1 MEFAKMMRVIMG
13 IMMMAMAMGQNNS
26 WAPDMAQARTSIK
39 AIYTLTDV
47 RPSIDAAAT
56 TGVKPKIRGNIKLR
70 DVSFEYPTRAGKVLR
85 GINLDIAAGST
96 VAIVGPSG
104 SGKSTII
111 QLLQRFYDPVS
122 GDITIDGQKLPHM
135 NLQWL
140 RQHIGV
146 VSQEPILFRGS
157 IADNIKYGLPSD
169 DPQADNQQAVE
180 DAAKLAYAHGFISA
194 RDGGY
199 GAVVTGE
206 TLSGGQKQRV
216 CIARAVIRKPP
227 LLLLDE
233 ATSALDNASEHIVQK
248 ALDKATQG
256 NRTTVVVAHRL
267 STIRNADKIV
277 VMSDGKIVEQ
287 GTHTELTAK
296 PAGLYK
302 DMWQQQSLKNEVAIV

>member
-1 MEFAKMMRVIMG
+1 M
-13 IMMMAMAMGQNNS
+13 
-26 WAPDMAQARTSIK
+26 
-39 AIYTLTDV
+39 
-47 RPSIDAAAT
+47 
-56 TGVKPKIRGNIKLR
+56 
-70 DVSFEYPTRAGKVLR
+70 SFEYPTRAGKVLR

-104 SGKSTII
+104 SGTLGLHHNKQDVSRAVDLPTSPSLPGKSTII

-122 GDITIDGQKLPHM
+122 GDITLDGQKLPHM

-157 IADNIKYGLPSD
+157 IAGTVSLSSRGTLCELPLLTSPRRCTLTLHADNIKYGLPSD

-180 DAAKLAYAHGFISA
+180 EAAKLAYAHGFISA

-233 ATSALDNASEHIVQK
+233 ATSALDNASEHVVQK

-256 NRTTVVVAHRL
+256 SRTTVVVAHR
-267 STIRNADKIV
+267 
-277 VMSDGKIVEQ
+277 
-287 GTHTELTAK
+287 
-296 PAGLYK
+296 
-302 DMWQQQSLKNEVAIV
+302 